1 MRTRLIIAVTCV
13 LLAAGLVAAT
23 TASAWE
29 DSLTLKA
36 ESHDG
41 VVDLSWDGISDNQYV
56 KLIRSDEDFVTD
68 PFFGDPDPSDATT
81 LSETPATVPDDGEE
95 VIDDETD
102 LPGTRILY
110 VGNDTGYVDTDI
122 EEAGIYYYSIFA
134 IDRETGDFVGLKSF
148 ATAVTENDDPGDL
161 DEVEPGEDVPAPA
174 SLARPTCPSTVRA
187 GRGFTAKAKVVSA
200 GSAGSTARYLVYK
213 KAKSGWVK
221 VRSGSASAT
230 DKALSAKLKGLKRG
244 SYKLVFQ
251 SKLGRNTS
259 LSRPRYFKV
268 K

>member
-1 MRTRLIIAVTCV
+1 MRTRLTIAFLTMALV
-13 LLAAGLVAAT
+13 AGLVWAGA
-23 TASAWE
+23 ASAWE

-81 LSETPATVPDDGEE
+81 LAETPATVPGDGEE
-95 VIDDETD
+95 TIDDETD

-122 EEAGIYYYSIFA
+122 EDAGIYYYSIFS

-148 ATAVTENDDPGDL
+148 ATAVTENSDPGDVG
-161 DEVEPGEDVPAPA
+161 EVEPGEDVPTPA

-200 GSAGSTARYLVYK
+200 GSAGTSSRYLIYK
-213 KAKSGWVK
+213 KSKSHWVK
-221 VRSGSASAT
+221 VRSGAASSSGKT
-230 DKALSAKLKGLKRG
+230 LTAKPKGLKRG

-251 SKLGRNTS
+251 SKLGRTTS
-259 LSRPRYFKV
+259 LSRPKYFKV